1 MERTQRSVMPFARRS
16 LALCLNLRGCRWCW
30 SAIFSWAMGEGLCQ
44 HNPVVGTNKAAPAVS
59 RDRVLSDA
67 ETGAIWNEADEAT
80 DFGKIVRLLFLT
92 GCRRA
97 EIGGLCPSEI
107 ALGELTDCT
116 PGEPHQ
122 ERAAARCAAQRA
134 RQGHCGVATNG
145 RSFVLLRS
153 ARHRLLGLG

>member
-1 MERTQRSVMPFARRS
+1 
-16 LALCLNLRGCRWCW
+16 
-30 SAIFSWAMGEGLCQ
+30 MGEGLCE

-67 ETGAIWNEADEAT
+67 ETVAIWNAADEAT

-92 GCRRA
+92 GCRRD

-107 ALGELTDCT
+107 ALGDSLIAF

-122 ERAAARCAAQRA
+122 ERAAA
-134 RQGHCGVATNG
+134 
-145 RSFVLLRS
+145 
-153 ARHRLLGLG
+153 